1 MSLPAPKAL
10 NLWEYMQ
17 SLLEGLEDYIETLP
31 ASHKEEGQHHLKSFQ
46 QLADLLDTDTTFT
59 PLHGSIAFP
68 TSKIE
73 RLGIGGEIVRL
84 RTRMTL
90 QELADKFNLT
100 APTVSRF
107 LKRYDKMK
115 ASEKSQVRRHSV
127 FDIFDRLEE
136 LSAMIYRQLAAL
148 ENQPETHV
156 KYIAELRQTLDLAA
170 RLAKE
175 LYTIRK
181 YEQFKSAVVEV
192 LLSELPERRRELQQR
207 FALLAHLAPVD
218 EDV

>member
-17 SLLEGLEDYIETLP
+17 SLLEGLEDYVETLP
-31 ASHKEEGQHHLKSFQ
+31 ASHKEEGQHHLKGFQ

-59 PLHGSIAFP
+59 PLHGSIVFP

-100 APTVSRF
+100 SQTVSRF

-136 LSAMIYRQLAAL
+136 LSSMIYRQLAAL